1 MNPAI
6 SQLVSEPVY
15 NGLLKDT
22 PPAEKRKT
30 SSYHPAP
37 KHPALIV
44 DTSNLGCFC
53 LRDPSRSPIQGNILH
68 ALLDI
73 LIAHITGNVAAI
85 ITPYVLQGRLTN
97 RLVLGLR
104 PGNKIACSTVH
115 RFQSSER

>member
-6 SQLVSEPVY
+6 SQLVSKPVY
-15 NGLLKDT
+15 NGLLKDA
-22 PPAEKRKT
+22 PQVKKRKT
-30 SSYHPAP
+30 GTYNPGP

-53 LRDPSRSPIQGNILH
+53 LRDPSKRSYSRFN

-73 LIAHITGNVAAI
+73 IIADIIGSNAVGI

-97 RLVLGLR
+97 RLVFELGLR
-104 PGNKIACSTVH
+104 DRIVCSTVH
-115 RFQSSER
+115 